1 MKKFYMFLAVAV
13 LFIFTSTAAH
23 AVVKIEGRYWFPTLD
38 AEVQSGIGGTNVNL
52 VDDIGMSD
60 SEAFWEGRITFE
72 MGSHKIRYAY
82 TPLSWDGEGSSTG
95 IIFGGTP
102 FPPGVPITS
111 SFDVDYHRIGY
122 EYDFIDF
129 LSNRLGVIIDIKY
142 FDIATELKITGTGVT
157 QSETLQAPIPTI
169 GLSAQ
174 VGFPLLFSIGGEVS
188 GMTFGDKGYLV
199 DGEVAV
205 NYNPLPLVTLSGG
218 YRLLKLEYEDGVDN
232 AFVELNGPFVM
243 LRAGF

>member
-1 MKKFYMFLAVAV
+1 MKKFYMFLATAA

-52 VDDIGMSD
+52 VDDIGIND
-60 SEAFWEGRITFE
+60 SEAFGEGRITFE
-72 MGSHKIRYAY
+72 VGSHKIRYAF
-82 TPLSWDGEGSSTG
+82 TPLSWDGQGSSTQS
-95 IIFGGTP
+95 ITFGGEVYSAS
-102 FPPGVPITS
+102 VPITS
-111 SFDVDYHRIGY
+111 SLDIDYHRVSYG
-122 EYDFIDF
+122 YDFIDF

-142 FDIATELKITGTGVT
+142 FDIATELKTASIT
-157 QSETLQAPIPTI
+157 QSDTLQAPIPTI
-169 GLSAQ
+169 GLTAQ
-174 VGFPLLFSIGGEVS
+174 VGLPLLFSVGGEVS
-188 GMTFGDKGYLV
+188 GVTFGDKGYLV

-232 AFVELNGPFVM
+232 AFVELNGPFVL